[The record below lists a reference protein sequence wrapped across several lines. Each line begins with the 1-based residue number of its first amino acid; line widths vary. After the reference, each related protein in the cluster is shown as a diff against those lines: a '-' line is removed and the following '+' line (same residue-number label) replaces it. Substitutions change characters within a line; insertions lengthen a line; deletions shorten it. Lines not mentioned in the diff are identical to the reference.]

1 MRTTQ
6 IILFAAIATVLTG
19 CGSNKKKNQASGE
32 ADTTRALVSWEAS
45 LNDSTGFIEVNRS
58 GQDGPD
64 SLTITSVISYL
75 NSQYPNVQ
83 LEYLRT
89 SADTLFIS
97 IPDAMYLTQQMGSTG
112 PALYFAAAVYNL
124 TEIPGIRYV
133 NFDFEEGDHAQPSVL
148 DRENFNKE

>member
-1 MRTTQ
+1 M
-6 IILFAAIATVLTG
+6 AIAAG
-19 CGSNKKKNQASGE
+19 IASCGSNKKKNQAGDE

-64 SLTITSVISYL
+64 SLTITSVIAFL

-83 LEYLRT
+83 LEYIKT

-124 TEIPGIRYV
+124 TEIPAIRHV

-148 DRENFNKE
+148 TRESFNKE

>member
-1 MRTTQ
+1 MRTTP
-6 IILFAAIATVLTG
+6 ILLIAAIAAILTA
-19 CGSNKKKNQASGE
+19 CGSNKKKDRPGDKE
-32 ADTTRALVSWEAS
+32 DTAKTLISWEAS
-45 LNDSTGFIEVNRS
+45 LNDSTGLIEVNRS

-64 SLTITSVISYL
+64 SLTITSVIAFL

-83 LEYLRT
+83 LEYIRT
-89 SADTLFIS
+89 SADTLFIA

-124 TEIPGIRYV
+124 TEIPGIRFV

-148 DRENFNKE
+148 NRDSFNKE